1 MDSRESW
8 SASEKKIAR
17 NAFDAALEVALAR
30 TMAEFKSKANAARLP
45 ADMWEIEDYL
55 NEQRRKIDRMF
66 DYRYS
71 QLLFVFPQLI
81 RAGYLDENLL
91 AGLSQDKL
99 DAIRR
104 DIAFAESRQR

>member
-17 NAFDAALEVALAR
+17 HAFDAALEVALAR

-91 AGLSQDKL
+91 AGLSQDKR

>member
-17 NAFDAALEVALAR
+17 RAFDAALEVALAR
-30 TMAEFKSKANAARLP
+30 TMAEFKSKANAATLP
-45 ADMWEIEDYL
+45 AEMWEVEDYL
-55 NEQRRKIDRMF
+55 REQRREIDRTF

-71 QLLFVFPQLI
+71 QLLYVFAGLI
-81 RAGYLDENLL
+81 RAGYLDEGLL
-91 AGLSQDKL
+91 AGLSQDKR

-104 DIAFAESRQR
+104 DIVFAASRG

>member
-8 SASEKKIAR
+8 SSSEKKLAR
-17 NAFDAALEVALAR
+17 RAFDAALEVALAR
-30 TMAEFKSKANAARLP
+30 TMAEFKNKANAATVP
-45 ADMWEIEDYL
+45 AEMWEVEDYL
-55 NEQRRKIDRMF
+55 RERRREIDRMF

-71 QLLFVFPQLI
+71 QLLYVFAGLI

-91 AGLSQDKL
+91 AGLSQDKR

-104 DIAFAESRQR
+104 DIAFAESL